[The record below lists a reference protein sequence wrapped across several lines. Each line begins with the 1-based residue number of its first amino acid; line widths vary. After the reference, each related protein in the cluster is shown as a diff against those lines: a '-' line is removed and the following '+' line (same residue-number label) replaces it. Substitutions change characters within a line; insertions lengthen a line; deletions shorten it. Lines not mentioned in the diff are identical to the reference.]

1 MERVG
6 EEPRMTGGRNGRGC
20 RTVEQPGDRHRTFVK
35 LERLTRSIYDTVLG
49 PSHRGMTIIDGG
61 SPVRDLRSAWPK
73 YDYAEIIVLRSC
85 GALR

>member
-49 PSHRGMTIIDGG
+49 PSHRGVTLMVGARCVTSAAHGPGTIMQ
-61 SPVRDLRSAWPK
+61 R
-73 YDYAEIIVLRSC
+73 
-85 GALR
+85 